1 MKGICRWREIWK
13 YNNWFIYLF
22 TYLFIYLLIYL
33 FILFIYL
40 FIYLF
45 TYLLD
50 QRHNKYRL
58 LFIAWLFCDNA
69 DF

>member
-1 MKGICRWREIWK
+1 MKV
-13 YNNWFIYLF
+13 IYLF
-22 TYLFIYLLIYL
+22 TYLFIYL